1 MSTYKVQTL
10 FFNPLDPWTLTRPQQ
25 HHSRPSVFL
34 SISFF
39 SKKQKQKWEMVF
51 FSIVIN
57 YFFLNDSSS
66 FYFFSC
72 VFFSF
77 FKFLKGRKINK
88 LHWVE
93 FLLFKYGYGIFLS
106 VLLCPMTNRLLFK
119 GNLTHTLTYTLT
131 HNFALSLVYVSQFLW
146 GGCVFNSH
154 RAIIKLNGVTI
165 SICLFFWTR
174 ILIESI
180 LWSICLTSVKAD
192 LVRLNKKRTNKIFKI
207 LSGFNVVRESVEN

>member
-131 HNFALSLVYVSQFLW
+131 HNFALSLVYVSQFL
-146 GGCVFNSH
+146 
-154 RAIIKLNGVTI
+154 
-165 SICLFFWTR
+165 
-174 ILIESI
+174 
-180 LWSICLTSVKAD
+180 
-192 LVRLNKKRTNKIFKI
+192 
-207 LSGFNVVRESVEN
+207 